1 MPDYFAQDQY
11 KELDPE
17 RRMLDDLGDAAPRST
32 NTELRTLLGCFLFSD
47 DDVFKKIGV
56 LSGGER
62 NRYALAR
69 MLLAPS
75 NFLLLD
81 EPTNHLD
88 MRAKDVLLESLSKYS
103 GTVVFVSHDR
113 YFIDN
118 LAARV
123 FEIEDGHVH
132 VYPGNYEDYLW
143 RKAGGPEQI
152 QAATAAAIVVPEP
165 EPVAVVADSKKRVN
179 PMKLKKLQERLRAVE
194 QEVASLES
202 EIAQHDAALAD
213 FKSMEETL
221 RISEIVAERRKRLEA
236 RVAEWESVSAE
247 LEGA

>member
-1 MPDYFAQDQY
+1 
-11 KELDPE
+11 
-17 RRMLDDLGDAAPRST
+17 
-32 NTELRTLLGCFLFSD
+32 LLGCFLFSE

-88 MRAKDVLLESLSKYS
+88 MRAKDVLLEALKEYN

-118 LAARV
+118 LATRV
-123 FEIEDGHVH
+123 FEIQEGHVH

-143 RKAGGPEQI
+143 RKAGGPEAMVAEAV
-152 QAATAAAIVVPEP
+152 AATPTEEAPA
-165 EPVAVVADSKKRVN
+165 AVVKKDKPRVN
-179 PMKLKKLQERLRAVE
+179 PMKAQKMRERLVVVE

-202 EIAQHDAALAD
+202 AIQQREAKLGD
-213 FKSMEETL
+213 FKSAEETVRLTGELGAL
-221 RISEIVAERRKRLEA
+221 RSELEA
-236 RVAEWESVSAE
+236 RVAEWEELSAE
-247 LEGA
+247 LDEQK

>member
-1 MPDYFAQDQY
+1 MIPDYFAQDQY
-11 KELDPE
+11 KELDTDA
-17 RRMLDDLGDAAPRST
+17 RLLDDLSASAPRHSQT
-32 NTELRTLLGCFLFSD
+32 QLRSLLGCFLFSE

-69 MLLAPS
+69 MLLQPS

-88 MRAKDVLLESLSKYS
+88 MRAKDVLLEALKEYN

-118 LAARV
+118 LATRV
-123 FEIEDGHVH
+123 FEIQEGHVH

-143 RKAGGPEQI
+143 RKAGGPE
-152 QAATAAAIVVPEP
+152 AMLAETVVAE
-165 EPVAVVADSKKRVN
+165 EPVAAVVVKKDRPRVN
-179 PMKLKKLQERLRAVE
+179 PIKEQKMRERLRDVE
-194 QEVASLES
+194 HEVAALES
-202 EIAQHDAALAD
+202 GIQQHEAALGE
-213 FKSMEETL
+213 FKSVEETVRL
-221 RISEIVAERRKRLEA
+221 TGELAARRSELEA
-236 RVAEWESVSAE
+236 RVAEWEELTAE
-247 LEGA
+247 LETTG

>member
-1 MPDYFAQDQY
+1 
-11 KELDPE
+11 L
-17 RRMLDDLGDAAPRST
+17 RS
-32 NTELRTLLGCFLFSD
+32 LLGCFLFSE

-62 NRYALAR
+62 NRYALAK

-88 MRAKDVLLESLSKYS
+88 MRAKDVLLEALKEYN

-118 LAARV
+118 LATRV
-123 FEIEDGHVH
+123 FEIQEGHVH

-143 RKAGGPEQI
+143 RKAGGPEAMLVE
-152 QAATAAAIVVPEP
+152 AAVAEA
-165 EPVAVVADSKKRVN
+165 PVATVISKKERPRVN
-179 PMKLKKLQERLRAVE
+179 PIKEQKMRERLREVE
-194 QEVASLES
+194 QEVAALES
-202 EIAQHDAALAD
+202 GIQQNEAALGD
-213 FKSMEETL
+213 FKSVEETMRL
-221 RISEIVAERRKRLEA
+221 TEQLTAFRSDLEA
-236 RVAEWESVSAE
+236 RVAEWEELTGE
-247 LEGA
+247 LEK